1 MTRAE
6 AIEVVK
12 RIKDKCNDELH
23 GVRYVTDKEAL
34 DMAIDA
40 LEQNESAEKWY
51 KLFVKKLDEQEPCD
65 KSSVCD
71 NCIYFDNGKGSEPC
85 DTCEVTGTNKT
96 TEQEP
101 CEDAISR
108 EAAIKV
114 IRQKTLRYTLAKEN
128 CGMGQVEWSDHL
140 IKESDAIDGLNELP
154 PVQPS
159 RKGHWIEV
167 AQYSD
172 GKHKIECSECG
183 NYIFDRGHA
192 NSKNVKEK
200 YKYCNYCGADM
211 RGDTE

>member
-6 AIEVVK
+6 ALQILDTIPTIGEQV
-12 RIKDKCNDELH
+12 D
-23 GVRYVTDKEAL
+23 AL
-34 DMAIDA
+34 EMAISA
-40 LEQNESAEKWY
+40 LEQNESAEEWY

-159 RKGHWIEV
+159 RKGHWIYLENRFELGDRV
-167 AQYSD
+167 R
-172 GKHKIECSECG
+172 CSECG
-183 NYIFDRGHA
+183 QVFVTGDDVSRNFCPNCGCFMGD
-192 NSKNVKEK
+192 KE
-200 YKYCNYCGADM
+200 
-211 RGDTE
+211 

>member
-6 AIEVVK
+6 ALQILDTIPTIGEQV
-12 RIKDKCNDELH
+12 D
-23 GVRYVTDKEAL
+23 AL
-34 DMAIDA
+34 EMAISA
-40 LEQNESAEKWY
+40 LEQNESAEEWY

-159 RKGHWIEV
+159 RKGHWI
-167 AQYSD
+167 QIDYQR
-172 GKHKIECSECG
+172 GKFECSECHTQG
-183 NYIFDRGHA
+183 YVNTCMYEPRWNFCP
-192 NSKNVKEK
+192 N
-200 YKYCNYCGADM
+200 CGADM
-211 RGDTE
+211 RGDTDDSN